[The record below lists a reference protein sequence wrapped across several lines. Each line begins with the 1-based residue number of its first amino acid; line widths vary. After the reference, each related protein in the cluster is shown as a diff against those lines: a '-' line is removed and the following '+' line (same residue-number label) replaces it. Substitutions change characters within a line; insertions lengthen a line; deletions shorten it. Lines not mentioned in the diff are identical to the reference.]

1 MDQPPQIPATPPVV
15 PAKKGLSAGAWIG
28 IGCLGIVV
36 VGGLLVFAGGMFLW
50 GNVKGMLDNPE
61 KAAAEMVVAMNPEL
75 EAVSDN
81 DKKGEMTIRTKDG
94 KEMTLS
100 YKDIS
105 EGRLQITDADGN
117 TTRFGTSD
125 LSQVPSWV
133 PKAADFSE
141 GFSTYHSAS
150 GREISGQF
158 SGKSS
163 MSSESLRSFFESEAT
178 SLGLTSSSSGSRTA
192 NGVSVVTLNF
202 SGGGKSLYFVITT
215 KPGAAS
221 QINTAY
227 SQTK

>member
-1 MDQPPQIPATPPVV
+1 MPVTPPVV

-36 VGGLLVFAGGMFLW
+36 LGILAVVGGGMFLW
-50 GNVKGMLDNPE
+50 GNVRGMLDNPE
-61 KAAAEMVVAMNPEL
+61 KAAAEMVVTMNPEL
-75 EAVSDN
+75 EAISDN

-94 KEMTLS
+94 KEMTFS

-105 EGRLQITDADGN
+105 EGRLQFTDADGN
-117 TTRFGTSD
+117 TRRFGTSN
-125 LSQVPSWV
+125 LSQVPGWV

-150 GREISGQF
+150 GPEISGQL

-163 MSSESLRSFFESEAT
+163 MSSESLRSFFEDEAV
-178 SLGLTSSSSGSRTA
+178 SLGLTSSSSGSKTA

-202 SGGGKSLYFVITT
+202 SGRGKSLNFVITA
-215 KPGAAS
+215 KPGSATLV
-221 QINTAY
+221 NTAY